1 MSKFDYDVIILGS
14 GPAGY
19 SCAIQTSKFDRK
31 ALVVE
36 ENEEYYGGTWIN
48 TGTVPSKALRIA
60 AKTIYDFHRQYEDE
74 ESLKPYERFEMDDL
88 LQYKDRILQNQNQ
101 KTKENLFKNKVE
113 TERGF
118 GSIKDPHTVEIQKH
132 NGSTVAYTA
141 KYILISTGST
151 PLKPDNFE
159 IDDDKVL
166 DHKSILEITHIP
178 RRLTVVG
185 SAVNAIEYA
194 TMFASLG
201 TRVTILNPDSEMLS
215 FLDAEIHEHV
225 QEIFEKRGIH
235 VYNQVK
241 IKSVDYNPLR
251 TSTEVRYH
259 RETEDELHVL
269 ETEHVLYF
277 GGRTPNSRNIGL
289 ENTEVKTNKKRVIQ
303 IDDNFQTAEP
313 SIYASGDVVGFP
325 SLASTSFS
333 QGRQAACDMFGIPAL
348 DVPAKIPYG
357 IYSIP
362 EIAHIGLT
370 RKEAE
375 EKGKDVTV
383 GRAYFKNNIMGE
395 IGNKKEGLLK
405 LVFQTDSFRLLG
417 VHIIGE
423 QACELIH
430 LGQSVMAYNGDIRY
444 FIQNVMNNP
453 TYSEAYRTA
462 AFNGIN
468 RVYKA
473 GVKYK
478 SILEG

>member
-1 MSKFDYDVIILGS
+1 MSEFDYDVIILGS

-19 SCAIQTSKFDRK
+19 SCAIQTSKFDKK

-60 AKTIYDFHRQYEDE
+60 AKTIYDFHKQYEDE
-74 ESLKPYERFEMDDL
+74 ESPKPYERFKMADL
-88 LQYKDRILQNQNQ
+88 LQYKDRILQNQNE

-118 GSIKDPHTVEIQKH
+118 GSIKDPHTVEITKH
-132 NGSTVAYTA
+132 NGNSVEYTA
-141 KYILISTGST
+141 EYILISTGSSSV
-151 PLKPDNFE
+151 KPEGFDIDN
-159 IDDDKVL
+159 DKVL
-166 DHKSILEITHIP
+166 DHKSILEITHVP
-178 RRLTVVG
+178 RRLAVVG
-185 SAVNAIEYA
+185 SAVNAVEYA

-201 TRVTILNPDSEMLS
+201 TRVTLLNPKSELLP
-215 FLDAEIHEHV
+215 FLD
-225 QEIFEKRGIH
+225 QEIEQHMEEIFLKRGMQIH
-235 VYNQVK
+235 NK
-241 IKSVDYNPLR
+241 IEIKSVDYNHLR
-251 TSTEVRYH
+251 TSTEVRFYK
-259 RETEDELHVL
+259 ENSDELQVL

-277 GGRTPNSRNIGL
+277 GGRKPNSQNIGL
-289 ENTEVKTNKKRVIQ
+289 ENTKVETNKDEAIKVN
-303 IDDNFQTAEP
+303 DNFQTAEP
-313 SIYASGDVVGFP
+313 SIYASGDVIGFP

-333 QGRQAACDMFGIPAL
+333 QGRQAACEMFGIPAL
-348 DVPAKIPYG
+348 DVPPKIPYG

-370 RKEAE
+370 KEEAE
-375 EKGKDVTV
+375 KQGEDVTV
-383 GRAYFKNNIMGE
+383 GRAYFKNNTMGE
-395 IGNKKEGLLK
+395 IGNKKEGILK
-405 LVFQTDSFRLLG
+405 LVFKTDSFKLLG

-430 LGQSVMAYNGDIRY
+430 LGQSVIAYNGDIRY

-453 TYSEAYRTA
+453 TYSEAYRIA

-478 SILEG
+478 SILGE